1 MRYIVIFLF
10 IANLG
15 YFGWQL
21 YFPTPPLPADEAVP
35 RPLLKQGLI
44 LLREFNQQAAA
55 LEEENAMTA
64 RVCHLVGDFNSVD
77 DANSFLNLVE
87 ARGYLA
93 ELHLGGESLPPLYR
107 VYLPPASSRE
117 IATITLDG
125 LSERL
130 NRESLRVELYLI
142 TRGLLENAVALGV
155 FSELE
160 SAQNVRD
167 QVTELGYIVEIEEI
181 PRSTEAPQLV
191 LAKSDFTPLD
201 TAEWLE
207 FAGDRPDLG
216 YSEILCETI
225 AQGVQF
231 P

>member
-1 MRYIVIFLF
+1 MRYIVIFLLVT
-10 IANLG
+10 NLG

-21 YFPTPPLPADEAVP
+21 YSPMPPLPADEAAP
-35 RPLLKQGLI
+35 RPLLNQGLI
-44 LLREFNQQAAA
+44 LLREFNQQSEA
-55 LEEENAMTA
+55 LEEGALTA
-64 RVCHLVGDFNSVD
+64 RVCHLVGDFSSVD
-77 DANSFLNLVE
+77 DANSFLNLIE
-87 ARGYLA
+87 SMAYLG
-93 ELHLGGESLPPLYR
+93 ELHLAGEPLPPLYR

-130 NRESLRVELYLI
+130 SRESLQVETYLI

-160 SAQNVRD
+160 SAREVRD
-167 QVTELGYIVEIEEI
+167 QVTGLGYAVEIEEI
-181 PRSTEAPQLV
+181 PRSTGAPQLV
-191 LAKSDFTPLD
+191 MAKVDFTPLD
-201 TAEWLE
+201 IAEWLE
-207 FAGDRPDLG
+207 FAGDRPDLS